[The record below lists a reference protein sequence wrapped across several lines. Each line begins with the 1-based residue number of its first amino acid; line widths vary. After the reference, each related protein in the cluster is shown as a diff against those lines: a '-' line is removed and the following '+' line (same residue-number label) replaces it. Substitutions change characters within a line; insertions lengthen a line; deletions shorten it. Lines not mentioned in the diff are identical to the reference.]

1 VIILVSLRF
10 RMYFNLQDAHRDI
23 VLLFLNKGSKG
34 GDDYGKG
41 GMGKGGKGKWF
52 GLLAFWRLCL
62 FSSCSFVVAFAPYIV
77 LIGGMSKSGKG

>member
-23 VLLFLNKGSKG
+23 ALLFLNIGSKG

-41 GMGKGGKGKWF
+41 GMGKGGKGK
-52 GLLAFWRLCL
+52 
-62 FSSCSFVVAFAPYIV
+62 
-77 LIGGMSKSGKG
+77 